1 VGRDAAL
8 RALVSRLD
16 LWSGYGLGRPL
27 RPYQREAAAAI
38 LRSIREGAGDVLT
51 VMMSRQ
57 AGKNELSAQLESFLL
72 ASHQRAP
79 ETIVKAAP
87 TFKPQIINSL
97 LRLQQMLE
105 ASPLTAGRWR
115 NERGYMIRLGQA
127 RALFFSTAP
136 GASIVGATASLLME
150 VDEAQ
155 DVDAARYDKDL
166 SPMASSTNATRVL
179 YGTAW
184 DNRTLLARQIRANQ
198 EAEARDGRRRH
209 FAFPWWVVAESNPA
223 YGTFVQT
230 ERARLGPEHPMF
242 VTQFELRE
250 IGQDAGLFS
259 RAMVEAMRGDHPR
272 REQAEGDGVWV
283 AGLDVA
289 GGSEEV
295 TDELARER
303 APRQDS
309 TVLLVGRVEWIDVGE
324 DARERL
330 IRVEGVTWWTGRRHR
345 DQLEGLVR
353 LLREWRV
360 TRVAVD
366 STGLG
371 QPLAEFLTA
380 TLGEERVKPVSF
392 TSQRKSDLGFD
403 LVAAASGRFKWY
415 AHGPNDR
422 EAMEWW
428 HEVEACRREV
438 RPNQQLRWSVP
449 ELAGHDDFISAAALL
464 VHAASSMSPPA
475 ASRIIA
481 AADPYGDPGR

>member
-1 VGRDAAL
+1 VAREAAL
-8 RALVSRLD
+8 RALVSRLE
-16 LWSGYGLGRPL
+16 LWSRLGLGRPL

-72 ASHQRAP
+72 AGHQRRSA
-79 ETIVKAAP
+79 TIVKAAP

-115 NERGYMIRLGQA
+115 SERGYMVRLGQA

-136 GASIVGATASLLME
+136 GAQIVGATASLLLE

-155 DVDAARYDKDL
+155 DVDAGRYDKDL
-166 SPMASSTNATRVL
+166 APMASSTNATRVM

-184 DNRTLLARQIRANQ
+184 DGRTLLARQIRSNEA
-198 EAEARDGRRRH
+198 AEARDGRRRH
-209 FAFPWWVVAESNPA
+209 FAYPWWVVAETNPA
-223 YGTFVQT
+223 YGKFVET

-250 IGQDAGLFS
+250 IGQDAGLFT
-259 RAMVEAMRGDHPR
+259 RAMVESMRGDHAR
-272 REQAEGDGVWV
+272 CDRAEGEGVWV

-295 TDELARER
+295 TDGLARER
-303 APRQDS
+303 APRRDS
-309 TVLLVGRVEWIDVGE
+309 TVLLVGRVEWVDLGE
-324 DARERL
+324 EARERL
-330 IRVEGVTWWTGRRHR
+330 IRIEGATWWTGHRHR
-345 DQLEGLVR
+345 DQFEGLVR
-353 LLREWRV
+353 LLRDWRV
-360 TRVAVD
+360 ARVAVD
-366 STGLG
+366 STGVG
-371 QPLAEFLTA
+371 QPLAEFLVSVF
-380 TLGEERVKPVSF
+380 GDERIEPVPF

-403 LVAAASGRFKWY
+403 LVAAASSRLKWY
-415 AHGPNDR
+415 AHGPDDA
-422 EAMEWW
+422 EALEWW
-428 HEVEACRREV
+428 HEVEACKREV

-449 ELAGHDDFISAAALL
+449 EAAGHDDFIAAAALL
-464 VHAASSMSPPA
+464 VHAANAVTPPA

-481 AADPYGDPGR
+481 STDPYGDYTK